1 MDKSNLKELK
11 EIFKE
16 FKCTKCLSNLI
27 INIERKKDDNILYIT
42 MNCKNNHKEI
52 KQLSRFL
59 KENKFTI
66 QNDFI
71 FYDLVPS
78 DTRKRE
84 NDPNKIKISRLNLY
98 QSFRNIQDVVFI
110 EDKYYLICFKCKK
123 IFNLKESL
131 LEQINHN
138 HFLFEYDILS
148 KAMDEDGKNE
158 KHFFLN

>member
-1 MDKSNLKELK
+1 MENNKSNNEKQKISIEDLIQKKGITPKNLIQMDKSNLNELK

-66 QNDFI
+66 
-71 FYDLVPS
+71 
-78 DTRKRE
+78 
-84 NDPNKIKISRLNLY
+84 
-98 QSFRNIQDVVFI
+98 
-110 EDKYYLICFKCKK
+110 
-123 IFNLKESL
+123 
-131 LEQINHN
+131 
-138 HFLFEYDILS
+138 
-148 KAMDEDGKNE
+148 
-158 KHFFLN
+158 